1 MSPLDQNIQLPH
13 KMYPLEGAD
22 VIGRAGV
29 PGEGPYLQMFLTWN
43 GETVKEATFTTYNC
57 PIAIACGSW
66 VSGWAEG
73 RSLELLTKIEPGDV
87 EKLLGG
93 LPLGK
98 EHCAAL
104 AVNALRDALRQWQAK
119 NEVTQ

>member
-1 MSPLDQNIQLPH
+1 VSPLDHNIQNPH

-22 VIGRAGV
+22 IVGQAGTQ
-29 PGEGPYLQMFLTWN
+29 GAGPFMRMFFRLK
-43 GETVKEATFTTYNC
+43 EESVEEATFVTYNC

-66 VSGWAEG
+66 VTGWAEG
-73 RSLELLTKIEPGDV
+73 RTREFLARLEPGDV
-87 EKLLGG
+87 ELLLGG

-104 AVNALRDALRQWQAK
+104 AVNSLKDALRQWQMRS
-119 NEVTQ
+119 EVN